1 MYREDDIVHENGKAW
16 VLRDRP
22 QKGYAVCVSGT
33 THSTVDSAYELN
45 PDGLSIAIA
54 RCDYV
59 ANRIAQKQGV
69 WSASIEATNIVATD
83 EAFPACVC
91 GRRLFLIATLA
102 DHTLEQCVRVECG
115 KQYRVYEPESEP
127 A

>member
-22 QKGYAVCVSGT
+22 QKVYAVCVSGT

-69 WSASIEATNIVATD
+69 WSASIEPTNIVATD
-83 EAFPACVC
+83 EAFPACVWSSFVPDGDARGPC
-91 GRRLFLIATLA
+91 ART
-102 DHTLEQCVRVECG
+102 VRPRGMREAIP
-115 KQYRVYEPESEP
+115 RV
-127 A
+127 